1 FKPMM
6 LKSAKDKQVKR
17 GMSMVFF
24 LLFCSAFT
32 FGQGWERTLGG
43 NAEDQ
48 GQDLVMAEN
57 GDFVVAGFSESF
69 PGNGF
74 QVYVTRRDIDGDL
87 VWEKHFGGQFA
98 DKAFAIVNVNDGF
111 VLAGDTEPAL
121 GQELNALLI
130 KIDNDGNLVWSK
142 SFGGALR
149 DQIFDLIHTSDGGFL
164 LTGRTRSFGTGEIGR
179 AHV

>member
-1 FKPMM
+1 MNILYKILLQQIVFFVFEIGKIDAHICIVIKSQKRFKPMM

-48 GQDLVMAEN
+48 GQDLVMAEY

-111 VLAGDTEPAL
+111 VLAGDTEPA
-121 GQELNALLI
+121 
-130 KIDNDGNLVWSK
+130 
-142 SFGGALR
+142 
-149 DQIFDLIHTSDGGFL
+149 
-164 LTGRTRSFGTGEIGR
+164 
-179 AHV
+179 